1 MSDHTAE
8 TSTRT
13 AVGLDEPPEN
23 AWLRRRHD
31 QVLDLYGDAI
41 GHPITDVIT
50 PALLL
55 DLSSAQHNI
64 DQMAAAM
71 AMMPADLRPHIKVH
85 KSPHLAHR
93 QVAAGA
99 IGLSVATVWEAAAMA
114 AAGLD
119 DLFIVNTVTHP
130 AKNEV
135 VAALARDRTVL
146 IAVDS
151 PEHVEHLDDAARR
164 AGSTVGVL
172 IEVDTGMDRAGVDTA
187 AAALALAQHTTSLEH
202 VTLEGVSGYEGHCSL
217 EPDSAKRAG
226 KQGSAMNHLTGVAD
240 HLRRHDFAVPIVS
253 AGGTATWSLTAADP
267 RITEIQAGSYALMDN
282 FHGAMIEGFA
292 YALTVATTVIS
303 TPPGRIIIDAGN
315 KSVGVGGGPTLV
327 APPLQAVRFDEE
339 HGIFEAHGPD
349 PRLGD
354 TLQLRPGYAP
364 ATVNLY
370 DAYYVTDGRQVVD
383 VWPILAR
390 GPHHAGLTSR

>member
-1 MSDHTAE
+1 MSEHPATA
-8 TSTRT
+8 RT
-13 AVGLDEPPEN
+13 NTAAGSDEPHEN
-23 AWLRRRHD
+23 PWLRHQHD
-31 QVLDLYGDAI
+31 RVLDLYGDAV
-41 GHPITDVIT
+41 GHPLTDVIT

-55 DLSSAQHNI
+55 DLSLAEHNI
-64 DQMAAAM
+64 DAMAAAM
-71 AMMPADLRPHIKVH
+71 AEMPTDLRPHIKVH

-99 IGLSVATVWEAAAMA
+99 IGLSVATVWEAVAMA

-119 DLFIVNTVTHP
+119 DLFVVNTVTHP
-130 AKNEV
+130 VKIDV
-135 VAALARDRTVL
+135 VAGLARDRTVYL
-146 IAVDS
+146 AIDSVDHA
-151 PEHVEHLDDAARR
+151 EQLDDAARR
-164 AGSTVGVL
+164 AASTVSVL

-187 AAALALAQHTTSLEH
+187 AAALELAQRTASLQH
-202 VTLEGVSGYEGHCSL
+202 VTLRGVSGYEGHCAL
-217 EPDSAKRAG
+217 EPDADIRAN
-226 KQGSAMNHLTGVAD
+226 KQVSSMNHLTDVAD

-253 AGGTATWSLTAADP
+253 AGGTATWNLTAADP

-282 FHGAMIEGFA
+282 FHGAMVGGFA

-303 TPPGRIIIDAGN
+303 TPPGRIIVDAGN
-315 KSVGVGGGPTLV
+315 KSVGVGGGPTLL
-327 APPLQAVRFDEE
+327 APPLQALRFDEE
-339 HGIFEAHGPD
+339 HGIFQAGGPH

-383 VWPILAR
+383 IWPVLAR
-390 GPHHAGLTSR
+390 GPHHAGLT

>member
-1 MSDHTAE
+1 MSDHTADPV
-8 TSTRT
+8 TNT
-13 AVGLDEPPEN
+13 ALGLDEPHEN

-31 QVLDLYGDAI
+31 QVLDLYGDAV
-41 GHPITDVIT
+41 GQPITDVIT

-55 DLSSAQHNI
+55 DITSAQHNI

-71 AMMPADLRPHIKVH
+71 ATMPADLRPHIKVH

-119 DLFIVNTVTHP
+119 DLFIVNTVTHR
-130 AKNEV
+130 AKTEM
-135 VAALARDRTVL
+135 VAALARDRTVH
-146 IAVDS
+146 IAIDS
-151 PEHVEHLDDAARR
+151 AEHAEDLDQAARR

-187 AAALALAQHTTSLEH
+187 AAALALAQRTTSLPH
-202 VTLEGVSGYEGHCSL
+202 LTLEGVSGYEGHCSL
-217 EPDSAKRAG
+217 EPDPEKRAS
-226 KQGSAMNHLTGVAD
+226 KQRSAVNHLTDVAE
-240 HLRRHDFAVPIVS
+240 HLRHHDFGVPIVS
-253 AGGTATWSLTAADP
+253 AGGTATWNLTAADP
-267 RITEIQAGSYALMDN
+267 RITEIQAGSYAVMDN
-282 FHGAMIEGFA
+282 FHGAMIGGFA

-327 APPLQAVRFDEE
+327 APPLQALRFDEE
-339 HGIFEAHGPD
+339 HGVFEADGVD

-354 TLQLRPGYAP
+354 NLQLRPGYAP

-390 GPHHAGLTSR
+390 GPHHAGLTWR